1 MCQTFQLPARRRQR
15 PSAGRTHYPEEIRAA
30 AQEQCLDPDDSFD
43 FFAFRDGS
51 LLEFVSA
58 AEAVAFHADDLRS
71 RGCGGQRP
79 QPMSVALGPR
89 SARFPAAMPRVES
102 KLAHCPSV

>member
-1 MCQTFQLPARRRQR
+1 MCQTFQFPARRRQR

-30 AQEQCLDPDDSFD
+30 AQEQCLDPDDRFD

-71 RGCGGQRP
+71 RGLWGSKTAVDVG
-79 QPMSVALGPR
+79 GPR
-89 SARFPAAMPRVES
+89 AT
-102 KLAHCPSV
+102 KCPLSRRDAQG